1 MKELEI
7 QVKISMNKDSRG
19 VKASTQAMSECVL
32 WTIHL
37 RYIYKG
43 SMWTPNK
50 GPVSLES
57 SVYCQQHLITGT

>member
-19 VKASTQAMSECVL
+19 MKAATQAMSECVL
-32 WTIHL
+32 WTIHVC
-37 RYIYKG
+37 YIYKG

-50 GPVSLES
+50 GPF
-57 SVYCQQHLITGT
+57 H